1 MIFFFVHGR
10 TVLGSHVNEPSNGN
24 YNSNNNDDNNNNNN
38 NNNNSNNNKCNNN
51 EGLFQT
57 KERQIS
63 LMCKQESRNTHYFCF

>member
-24 YNSNNNDDNNNNNN
+24 YNSNNNDDNTH

-51 EGLFQT
+51 DCC
-57 KERQIS
+57 ERSWPQVLLS
-63 LMCKQESRNTHYFCF
+63 CAVYKRCDGV